1 MISHFRTTL
10 YWNHIVPDLQGSA
23 AHEIPNHWISPSL
36 RAINWAVQLF
46 EFFLWNWTTFF
57 DRHILGSFY
66 CSQMIIQFYFIYL
79 GDKFGLLVSHQW
91 WHSLLF
97 LSPTNFLQNY
107 HLTPQDR
114 PFRLFRSVSKCLKL
128 YLNGSTCVKTQI
140 LWILRRPNCKDQN
153 RHPSVPSLT
162 PIVASV
168 SLQAEVFLVKAK
180 TKIEVF
186 SAYWESSYSHF
197 LDFNQHNYQK
207 QNSYPGGCHFL
218 NCRDDVQKLLET
230 TSSL

>member
-1 MISHFRTTL
+1 MVT
-10 YWNHIVPDLQGSA
+10 
-23 AHEIPNHWISPSL
+23 SL
-36 RAINWAVQLF
+36 
-46 EFFLWNWTTFF
+46 
-57 DRHILGSFY
+57 DY
-66 CSQMIIQFYFIYL
+66 
-79 GDKFGLLVSHQW
+79 W

-114 PFRLFRSVSKCLKL
+114 PFRLFRSVYFRTQPLLKCLKL
-128 YLNGSTCVKTQI
+128 YLNGSTCVKSQI

-153 RHPSVPSLT
+153 RHPSVPSCPSLS
-162 PIVASV
+162 IVASV

-218 NCRDDVQKLLET
+218 KCRDDVQKLLET